1 MDTQTNEISVEG
13 SMSTDILDPHSRT
26 MSDATLARLEA
37 LLAKTDPLM
46 AGQRLNHLVDWLSV
60 LADAEELVDS
70 SVIENLVQ
78 NADEAIGAVW
88 TAGNAVRLAS
98 SQIGQMETPPSL
110 VGLLRMTRRPEVRRG
125 LAFMLLTLETL
136 GRSTASIRSEPTES
150 GK

>member
-13 SMSTDILDPHSRT
+13 SMSTDTLDPHSQT

-37 LLAKTDPLM
+37 LLATTDPLM

-60 LADAEELVDS
+60 LADAEDLVDS
-70 SVIENLVQ
+70 SMIENFVQ
-78 NADEAIGAVW
+78 NADEGLGALW
-88 TAGNAVRLAS
+88 TTANAVRLAS
-98 SQIGQMETPPSL
+98 SQVGQMETPPSL

-125 LAFMLLTLETL
+125 LAFMLLTLEIL

-150 GK
+150 AE